1 MLMKMKI
8 IVTLNLI
15 LKIMEISN
23 ISAADKDFLGSI
35 EGFFERYIRNRAYYD
50 KCEDAYERTEAQ
62 YEALMG
68 RRRYKNYDT
77 FRSAYSRYYKE
88 KRG

>member
-1 MLMKMKI
+1 M
-8 IVTLNLI
+8 
-15 LKIMEISN
+15 IMEISN
-23 ISAADKDFLGSI
+23 ISAADKDFIGSV